1 MVLVN
6 LKEGSVTFSTK
17 TGTRLEA
24 ESAMFRRFDHPTIP
38 VFFQIRSDVL
48 LMSAV
53 VGKPLENIV
62 ARFSEV
68 AETQKTNI
76 FTSLL
81 HGLQHMHTMFAVHGN
96 INPQTIY
103 LQDRGLKPVFVDLES
118 SFLQGDSM
126 SVTDN
131 GCFMAPEARRCG
143 SMTCK
148 SDVYSLGMVFGS
160 LHLSKM
166 PDQWP
171 ADQAMPIWTKIML
184 LVDPR
189 ARGMSSSVLCVMGQD
204 DTVVPCRNPFFA
216 ALQSALSVYDAQ
228 RIRGWT
234 DLSSMDANQPWDVA
248 MQPMLLFASTF
259 YDEVDNAVL
268 NLVITTLHHAVANPL
283 ALSIVQKFS
292 GDEAYLLA
300 CARVNKPA
308 TVGFVTACATARV
321 MEVTENIVAELI
333 DDQDNGAMT
342 LVEHLNLSRGAACIV
357 AHIHA
362 GAKRK
367 ADEAMRATA
376 RALEVNQAI
385 AQMAAIAQ
393 NTMGR

>member
-1 MVLVN
+1 MVLAS
-6 LKEGSVTFSTK
+6 LKEGSVIYSTK

-38 VFFQIRSDVL
+38 IFFQIRNDIL

-53 VGKPLENIV
+53 AGKPLENTV
-62 ARFSEV
+62 ARFSEL
-68 AETQKTNI
+68 TDNQKTNI

-81 HGLQHMHTMFAVHGN
+81 HGLHHIHTMFAVHGN

-118 SFLQGDSM
+118 SFLQGDNNM

-131 GCFMAPEARRCG
+131 GFFMAPEARRCG
-143 SMTCK
+143 TYTCK

-160 LHLSKM
+160 LHLCKT

-171 ADQAMPIWTKIML
+171 ADHAMPVWTKIMML
-184 LVDPR
+184 IDPR
-189 ARGMSSSVLCVMGQD
+189 ARGMSSTVLCVMGQD
-204 DTVVPCRNPFFA
+204 DTAVPCRNPFFA
-216 ALQSALSVYDAQ
+216 ALQSALSVYDSQ

-234 DLSSMDANQPWDVA
+234 DLSNMDATQPWDVA

-259 YDEVDNAVL
+259 YDQVDNAVL
-268 NLVITTLHHAVANPL
+268 NLVITTLHHAVANPA
-283 ALSIVQKFS
+283 ALSMVQKFS

-300 CARVNKPA
+300 CARINRAA
-308 TVGFVTACATARV
+308 TLGFVTACAMAQV
-321 MEVTENIVAELI
+321 IEVTENIVAELM
-333 DDQDNGAMT
+333 DDSGAMA
-342 LVEHLNLSRGAACIV
+342 LVEYLKLSRGAACIV

-376 RALEVNQAI
+376 RASEVNQAL

-393 NTMGR
+393 SAMGR